1 MDTLESKI
9 LPTVVLLYQ
18 ESPKMLRSHPDR
30 SQIFIHRPRG
40 EKCGLVLFSDMVCVE
55 RALGF
60 APPVENR
67 DASIERSRSINYKMR
82 VNSLEYPEKRS
93 SFESILIF
101 ESCDRETRWA
111 N

>member
-1 MDTLESKI
+1 
-9 LPTVVLLYQ
+9 
-18 ESPKMLRSHPDR
+18 MLRSHPDR

-67 DASIERSRSINYKMR
+67 DASIERSRSINYKIR

-93 SFESILIF
+93 SFENILIF